1 MKRETGAGLNKE
13 QRAAVEH
20 PGGPLLIIAGAGTG
34 KTRVITRRIAH
45 LISEGV
51 DPSEILALTFTEKA
65 AREMEARVDS
75 LVPYGYSNV
84 FISTFHSFCDRVLR
98 DNALYLGLPPDYKI
112 LGGPESVIFLKRH
125 IFKLPLD
132 YFRPAGDPSR
142 YLSALIKFFG
152 RLKDEDVSPEDFL
165 AYVEGLKKKVP
176 EGDGGGGGAAFED
189 LLKEQTELA
198 ESFCRYQ
205 GLLEENGFV
214 DLGDLVT
221 LTLKLFRR
229 RPNILKRYQGKFLHI
244 LADEFQDTNYA
255 QFELLKLLSGER
267 KNLSVVADDDQCIYK
282 FRGAAVSNVLNF
294 LKAFPEVRPVTLK
307 KNYRSVQ
314 PILDAAYRLITH
326 NNPDRLEVR
335 GEIDKKLIAAGGV
348 KIKKGRKGGVEHLH
362 FNTVG
367 DEADFVAETIYK
379 NVKDNGAPV
388 GAHAVLVRA
397 RSDAAPFLH
406 ALDSRGIPYHYSGN
420 SGLFSRAEVMELMA
434 FLRVVTDFSDNLSLF
449 QLATSPVYGVEAM
462 DIIPCNNLARRQ
474 NRPLFYIMEEAA
486 TGNLSGKKLNISD
499 NGLEKIKRLVEEVK
513 NFSRRALNESA
524 GRVLYSFLTETG
536 YMGGL
541 AGENTPEA
549 EERVRNIAEF
559 FKKISAIEQTLS
571 IKKTSN
577 LVEELGL
584 LMEAGENPGIAGSE
598 PDSDAVQVL
607 TVHKAKGLEFPVVFM
622 VSLIKDRFPRRARRD
637 PIEPPEELIKD
648 ILPEGDFHLQEER
661 RLFYVGMTRAM
672 ENLFLTS
679 ASDYGGKRARKV
691 SPFVI
696 EALDRPKAARAGAG
710 PLDAIKQFGR
720 APGTVILETDVRKEA
735 GPLTLSYYKIDDY
748 ITCPFKYRFV
758 HILKIPLLPHHTIM
772 YGKAVHDAISF
783 YFRRALENTATSEE
797 EFLRVF
803 RASWRSEGFISKE
816 HEEQRFSGGLKA
828 LKRFFAGAKTIT
840 PKAVEREFNV
850 DIQGDTLN
858 GRWDLIVEREDGPH
872 VIDFKTSDV
881 RDQSRADKKTKSSTQ
896 LLLYSLAFKEVF
908 GALPAGSELHFVE
921 SGLVG
926 KTVFKEKDIVKA
938 SSMITEVASGIRKRA
953 FTAAPDYMNCSWC
966 AYNGICT
973 EKQKNPGGR
982 K

>member
-1 MKRETGAGLNKE
+1 MKRETGSGLNKE
-13 QRAAVEH
+13 QRDAVEY

-51 DPSEILALTFTEKA
+51 EPSKILALTFTEKA
-65 AREMEARVDS
+65 AREMEARVDA

-132 YFRPAGDPSR
+132 YFRPAGNPSK
-142 YLSALIKFFG
+142 YLGALIKFFG
-152 RLKDEDVSPEDFL
+152 RLKDEDVSPGDFL
-165 AYVEGLKKKVP
+165 AYVEGLKKRGP
-176 EGDGGGGGAAFED
+176 EGDRAAFED
-189 LLKEQTELA
+189 FLGEQTELA
-198 ESFCRYQ
+198 ESFSRYQ
-205 GLLEENGFV
+205 GLLEEKGFI

-229 RPNILKRYQGKFLHI
+229 RPNILKRYEGKFLHI

-255 QFELLKLLSGER
+255 QFELLKLLAGER
-267 KNLSVVADDDQCIYK
+267 KNISVVADDDQCIYK

-307 KNYRSVQ
+307 RNYRSVQ

-326 NNPDRLEVR
+326 NNPDRLEVK
-335 GEIDKKLIAAGGV
+335 GEIDKKLIAARGV
-348 KIKKGRKGGVEHLH
+348 KRKKGPGPGVEHIN
-362 FNTVG
+362 FNTVH
-367 DEADFVAETIYK
+367 DEADFVAGTIYK
-379 NVKDNGAPV
+379 NVKEKGALLSD
-388 GAHAVLVRA
+388 HALLVRA

-434 FLRVVTDFSDNLSLF
+434 FLRAITDFSDNLSLF
-449 QLATSPVYGVEAM
+449 QLATSPVYGIEAM

-486 TGNLSGKKLNISD
+486 EEKFSRKSLKISE
-499 NGLEKIKRLVEEVK
+499 NGLDGIKRLVEDIK
-513 NFSRRALNESA
+513 KFSRRALKESA
-524 GRVLYSFLTETG
+524 GRVLYSFLTDSG
-536 YMGGL
+536 YMGNL
-541 AGENTPEA
+541 ASEDTTEA
-549 EERVRNIAEF
+549 EEKVRNIAGF
-559 FKKISAIEQTLS
+559 FEKISSIDETLS
-571 IKKTSN
+571 IKKTAN
-577 LVEELGL
+577 LVEELEL
-584 LMEAGENPGIAGSE
+584 LIEAGENPGVAE
-598 PDSDAVQVL
+598 PDADTDAVQVL

-696 EALDRPKAARAGAG
+696 EALDKPRAGRVGAG
-710 PLDAIKQFGR
+710 PMESIKKFGR
-720 APGTVILETDVRKEA
+720 VADAGIKEVRGRKGT

-748 ITCPFKYRFV
+748 LTCPLKYRFI

-783 YFRRALENTATSEE
+783 YFRRTLEKMATGEE
-797 EFLRVF
+797 EFLNVF
-803 RASWRSEGFISKE
+803 RASWRSEGFVSKE
-816 HEEQRFSGGLKA
+816 HEEQRFSGGLEA
-828 LKRFFAGAKTIT
+828 LKRFFAGAKSIT

-850 DIQGDTLN
+850 DITGDTLN

-881 RDQSRADKKTKSSTQ
+881 RDQSKADKKTKSSTQ
-896 LLLYSLAFKEVF
+896 LLLYNLAFKEVF

-921 SGLVG
+921 TGLVG
-926 KTVFKEKDIVKA
+926 RASFKEKDIVRA
-938 SSMITEVASGIRKRA
+938 TAMITEVASGIRKRE
-953 FTAAPDYMNCSWC
+953 FTARPDYINCNWC
-966 AYNGICT
+966 AYNSICT
-973 EKQKNPGGR
+973 EKQKNS
-982 K
+982 